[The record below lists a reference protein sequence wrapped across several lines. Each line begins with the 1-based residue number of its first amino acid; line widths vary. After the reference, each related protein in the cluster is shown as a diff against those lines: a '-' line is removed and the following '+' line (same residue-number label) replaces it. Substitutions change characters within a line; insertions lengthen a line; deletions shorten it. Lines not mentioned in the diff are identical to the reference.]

1 MTPRKQLGEG
11 DSEALHD
18 SIERLTEEVRVLRN
32 VLDEVRTD
40 LQWAIQNGRVM
51 IIPLH
56 VSVPE
61 AAATD
66 ETAVPPAEPP
76 AAPAGQ
82 LF

>member
-1 MTPRKQLGEG
+1 MRNPEEG
-11 DSEALHD
+11 HCQHD
-18 SIERLTEEVRVLRN
+18 S
-32 VLDEVRTD
+32 DEVRTD

-61 AAATD
+61 AVVTE
-66 ETAVPPAEPP
+66 ETAVARAEPA

>member
-1 MTPRKQLGEG
+1 MPPRKQPGEG
-11 DSEALHD
+11 DSEDLHD
-18 SIERLTEEVRVLRN
+18 SIERLTEEVRVLRD
-32 VLDEVRTD
+32 VLGEVRTD
-40 LQWAIQNGRVM
+40 LQWAIQNGRVI

-61 AAATD
+61 AVADD
-66 ETAVPPAEPP
+66 ETEAPPAERS